1 MPPSIVLKVMKILTE
16 EMALRDQTRAFHQA
30 KAQLEKEVA
39 KTQNDELSATQDD
52 LANRTDDVI
61 EQIRDL
67 PDGEQSFGKEIK
79 QLTNASFAM
88 GDAFEYL
95 AEADTGPNA
104 IAAETEAIEWLLLT
118 KRSGGGGGGGGGN
131 NAGAGSRSGAAWGG
145 SALARLGGSKEK
157 SAKIVK
163 RSANQATG
171 RTGRELPEEYRN
183 GLDVFF
189 EKLESEDPLP

>member
-1 MPPSIVLKVMKILTE
+1 MKILTE

-95 AEADTGPNA
+95 AESDTGPNA
-104 IAAETEAIEWLLLT
+104 IAAETEAIEWLLLA
-118 KRSGGGGGGGGGN
+118 KRSGGGGGGGGSN
-131 NAGAGSRSGAAWGG
+131 PGAGSRSGAAWGG

-163 RSANQATG
+163 RSAKQATG